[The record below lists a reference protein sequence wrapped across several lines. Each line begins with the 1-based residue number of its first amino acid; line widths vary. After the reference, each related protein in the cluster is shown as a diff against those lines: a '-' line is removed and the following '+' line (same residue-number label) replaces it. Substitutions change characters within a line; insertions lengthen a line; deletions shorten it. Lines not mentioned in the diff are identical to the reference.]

1 MIDQQKARAL
11 AEEWLVAHPATSSAG
26 PIELCLLDAETIE
39 AEFGWVFFYTSKLYM
54 ETGDF
59 SHALAGNAPLI
70 VDRDAGTVHVTGTAH
85 PIEHYM
91 NQYRGL
97 NASLPLI
104 RARLEAGLTIQ
115 GDVLADIHLFA
126 AKEGGRYSATPPQF
140 LACQFE
146 FESQSFD
153 CRLLLEEVGSLQP
166 GSTAR
171 IPIRFLHPALIK
183 PIVNVGDVFGL
194 RDYRRIG
201 EGRIAAIWPDQPWT
215 V

>member
-1 MIDQQKARAL
+1 MVDQQQARAL
-11 AEEWLVAHPATSSAG
+11 AEEWFAAHPATTSAG
-26 PIELCLLDAETIE
+26 PIEMCLLDTETIE
-39 AEFGWVFFYTSKLYM
+39 AEFGWVFFFTSKLNM

-97 NASLPLI
+97 SASMTLI
-104 RARLEAGLTIQ
+104 RARLEAGLTAQ

-140 LACQFE
+140 LACLFE
-146 FESQSFD
+146 FAGQSCD

-166 GSTAR
+166 GATVR
-171 IPIRFLHPALIK
+171 IPIRFLHPALVK
-183 PIVNVGDVFGL
+183 PMVNVGDVFGL
-194 RDYRRIG
+194 RENRRIG
-201 EGRIAAIWPDQPWT
+201 EGRIAAIWPDQPSKG
-215 V
+215 